1 MDMRNILIMILSLT
15 LASLCGNAQ
24 TPPPAAAPQQTLNK
38 KNLVI
43 KEWNTDAK
51 GGNKRLDHQTTY
63 NAEGRKI
70 EEIEYSA
77 DGQKWR
83 KRYEHAG
90 GKCVKEMVY
99 NERNKLVT
107 IKKYEYN
114 AFGKKKV
121 QYNYDA
127 RGNLISIKTF
137 EYISRDAE

>member
-1 MDMRNILIMILSLT
+1 
-15 LASLCGNAQ
+15 
-24 TPPPAAAPQQTLNK
+24 
-38 KNLVI
+38 
-43 KEWNTDAK
+43 
-51 GGNKRLDHQTTY
+51 
-63 NAEGRKI
+63 
-70 EEIEYSA
+70 
-77 DGQKWR
+77 
-83 KRYEHAG
+83 
-90 GKCVKEMVY
+90 MVY

>member
-1 MDMRNILIMILSLT
+1 MNMKNILILLFSLA

-24 TPPPAAAPQQTLNK
+24 TPPPASGQQTLSK

-43 KEWNTDAK
+43 KEWNADAR
-51 GGNKRLDHQTTY
+51 GANKRLDHQTTY
-63 NAEGRKI
+63 NADGKKL
-70 EEIEYSA
+70 EEIEYGSA
-77 DGQKWR
+77 GQKWR
-83 KRYEHAG
+83 KRYEYSG

-114 AFGKKKV
+114 ELGKKKV

-127 RGNLISIKTF
+127 QGKLLTIKTF
-137 EYISRDAE
+137 EYISRDAD